1 MEKGK
6 KRNQKLETERRNK
19 SYRRKKEK
27 KERDLMLTLVMWVL
41 KLELSHLMRETS
53 CTSFIGGA

>member
-19 SYRRKKEK
+19 IYRRKKEK
-27 KERDLMLTLVMWVL
+27 KERDLMLTSVMWVL
-41 KLELSHLMRETS
+41 KSELSHLMKETS
-53 CTSFIGGA
+53 CTSFIGEA